1 MKAMYKSEL
10 TEAAGVTRD
19 TFRSWLRSDA
29 DYLRSQGLGPKAK
42 VLPPQVV
49 RYLSEKYDIE
59 LTA

>member
-10 TEAAGVTRD
+10 AEAAGVTRD
-19 TFRSWLRSDA
+19 TFRRWLRSDA